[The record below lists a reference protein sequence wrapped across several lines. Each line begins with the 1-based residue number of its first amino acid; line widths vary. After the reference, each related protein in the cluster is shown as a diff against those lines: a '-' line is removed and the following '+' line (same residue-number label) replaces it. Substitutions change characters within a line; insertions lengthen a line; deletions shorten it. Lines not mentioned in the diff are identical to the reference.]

1 MKTKAK
7 KEEKKV
13 EYKYSKEQI
22 VKSKTFINNVD
33 LLKAI
38 LEDNK
43 EYTIKEVK
51 EIINNFM
58 KGKVN

>member
-33 LLKAI
+33 LLKSI
-38 LEDNK
+38 LDDNK
-43 EYTIKEVK
+43 EYTIK
-51 EIINNFM
+51 
-58 KGKVN
+58 